1 MKKIL
6 FVLTCLFASV
16 AMMASITVTGTV
28 ISAEDGLPV
37 IGASVVEKGTSNG
50 TITDFDGMYE
60 LTVADNA
67 VLVFSYVG
75 LTSQELKVSGPKMD
89 VTLKGDAIAMEEVVV
104 TAMGVVQ
111 EKKRLNFAVQNIGG
125 ESLNE
130 SQNSNFVNSL
140 QGKIAGVSV
149 TNAGGS
155 PNSGSQIII
164 RGISSINNSQSNE
177 PLFILDGVPV
187 NGGAAAAADI
197 NPNDIE
203 NITVLK
209 GAAAAALYGQ
219 DAANGVIMITTKQG
233 EAGKIKVQANGSWQW
248 DTPTRLPELQQTYGP
263 GSQGFYKEKTS
274 GGWGPMLNEGE
285 QIYDNIGNFFRTGFY
300 QKYDFSVNGGTEKFQ
315 AYASANWSKS
325 EGIIPEDYKQRFGAL
340 IKASYSPAKWISFA
354 MNINVSDTKSRS
366 TSGVSSAYSWPITDD
381 ITDYERA
388 DGFPRFRSLPDVEKY
403 NAPYSPLYG
412 IYNDGGV
419 AKATRNV
426 INGSVTLKPVKN
438 LQIIGRVSYD
448 IKNTTS
454 ESYTVPRWDDTYV
467 VQSLTQPVAPTVP
480 TAPNAHTC
488 PNCQNEHMCPTCQAA
503 YEEQMKQYAKDY
515 EAFGKDSL
523 AYLSYLDYMK
533 NEYPYNYV
541 LTSEDIKN
549 MSKSSLGAISAS
561 TGRSQ
566 LFTAGVNANYKIEL
580 PKDFSID
587 LMAGAELK
595 MSEGFST
602 SVYGVDFIV
611 PGTYSLSNTNKDE
624 VYLSDRTLGHSGR
637 NRFGYFG
644 EIRADYKGLAS
655 LSVTGRWDWSST
667 LAPQVQ
673 YDEQGNEMLDA
684 EGNVIK
690 KHKPFFYPSVTGGII
705 LSELIPGLNE
715 TKNNWF
721 SYWKLRGNYAVVGK
735 DAPAYLYDRRFKQF
749 GTYPDGGYGIDPTM
763 SSASTGLEPEMSYS
777 WEIGM
782 DVKFF
787 DNRTRLDVAYYNTKV
802 DNQIVTVRVS
812 PSSGYILQTRNEGA
826 IRNQGVEF
834 TLEQDILRR
843 KNFNWT
849 VGLNFGLNR
858 GTVDKLPEDVAEIT
872 GPQYGDV
879 FTSAYL
885 GGSTTALTGKDYA
898 RNAAGQVIVDENGYP
913 KIDPNKNKLIGNR
926 EAKFQAGLNSSMN
939 IYGVQF
945 SFLFDGRLGGDVLN
959 VTGRNLISNGNS
971 KMLEQYRGRQVV
983 FEGVTEHTDEA
994 GNVYYEQNTKPITLD
1009 YTTIVNYFYNVSTNF
1024 IEDGSY
1030 IRLSY
1035 VTLGYDFAKL
1045 MKQQKFFKG
1054 LKLNFTCNNVFLLTK
1069 YTGTDPVC
1077 NASTGQGG
1085 TGSAGI
1091 DNTPIPNTR
1100 SYNISLTASF

>member
-6 FVLTCLFASV
+6 FVLTCLMVSV
-16 AMMASITVTGTV
+16 ATMASITVTGTV

-37 IGASVVEKGTSNG
+37 IGASVLEKGTSNG

-67 VLVFSYVG
+67 VLVYSYVG
-75 LTSQELKVSGPKMD
+75 LTSQELKVSGSVMN

-125 ESLNE
+125 DALTENKSA
-130 SQNSNFVNSL
+130 NFVNSL

-164 RGISSINNSQSNE
+164 RGISSVNTSQSNE
-177 PLFILDGVPV
+177 PLFILDGVAIS
-187 NGGAAAAADI
+187 GGGSTAADI

-233 EAGKIKVQANGSWQW
+233 EKGKIKVQANGSWQW
-248 DTPTRLPELQQTYGP
+248 DQAVRLPQLQQTYGP
-263 GSQGFYKEKTS
+263 GAQGFYKDKTS
-274 GGWGPMLNEGE
+274 GGWGPTLGSNDV
-285 QIYDNIGNFFRTGFY
+285 IYDNIGNFFRTGFY
-300 QKYDFSVNGGTEKFQ
+300 HKYDFSVNGGSEKFQ
-315 AYASANWSKS
+315 AYASANYSKAD
-325 EGIIPEDYKQRFGAL
+325 GIIPEDYKTRFGAL
-340 IKASYSPAKWISFA
+340 IKASFTPAEWVTFQMGI
-354 MNINVSDTKSRS
+354 NITDTKSRS
-366 TSGVSSAYSWPITDD
+366 TSGVSSVYGWPINND
-381 ITDYERA
+381 ITQYKHENGLPSHRYWSDA
-388 DGFPRFRSLPDVEKY
+388 DKTASPQ
-403 NAPYSPLYG
+403 SPLYS
-412 IYNDGGV
+412 IYEDDGV
-419 AKATRNV
+419 AKKTRNV
-426 INGSVTLKPVKN
+426 INGSVTFNPIKN

-448 IKNTTS
+448 VSHSTS
-454 ESYTVPRWDDTYV
+454 DSYSVPRWDDSSV
-467 VQSLTQPVAPTVP
+467 VPVV
-480 TAPNAHTC
+480 TAPAGERPANY
-488 PNCQNEHMCPTCQAA
+488 
-503 YEEQMKQYAKDY
+503 YELDEEIRRKNYADWVKYDQYVEWKTSTSADQY
-515 EAFGKDSL
+515 FDLLGL
-523 AYLSYLDYMK
+523 TGGYMA
-533 NEYPYNYV
+533 PDNYI
-541 LTSEDIKN
+541 LTTDDIIN
-549 MSKSSLGAISAS
+549 MSKSSLGSYSAS
-561 TGRSQ
+561 SSRSQ
-566 LFTAGVNANYKIEL
+566 LFTAGANISYKIEL
-580 PKDFSID
+580 PKEFSID
-587 LMAGAELK
+587 LMAGTEMK
-595 MSEGFST
+595 MSEGFSM
-602 SVYGVDFIV
+602 SNYGVDFII
-611 PGTYSLSNTNKDE
+611 PGTYSLSNTNRDYME
-624 VYLSDRTLGHSGR
+624 LSDRTVGHSKIR
-637 NRFGYFG
+637 RFGYFG
-644 EIRADYKGLAS
+644 EIRGDYKGLAS

-667 LAPQVQ
+667 I
-673 YDEQGNEMLDA
+673 N
-684 EGNVIK
+684 NN
-690 KHKPFFYPSVTGGII
+690 PFFYPSVTAGII

-715 TKNNWF
+715 TKDNWF

-735 DAPAYLYDRRFKQF
+735 DAPANLYDRKFKQF

-763 SSASTGLEPEMSYS
+763 SSASMDLQPEMSYS

-782 DVKFF
+782 DLKLF
-787 DNRTRLDVAYYNTKV
+787 DNKTRLDIAYYSTKV

-834 TLEQDILRR
+834 TFDQDVIKR

-849 VGLNFGLNR
+849 LGLNFGLNR
-858 GTVDKLPEDVAEIT
+858 GTVVSLPEDVAEIT
-872 GPQYGDV
+872 GSQYGDI
-879 FTSAYL
+879 FTSAYM
-885 GGSTTALTGKDYA
+885 GGSTTGLTGKDYQ

-939 IYGVQF
+939 IYGVQL
-945 SFLFDGRLGGDVLN
+945 SFLFDGRLGGDVVN
-959 VTGRNLISNGNS
+959 VTGRNLISSGNHNI
-971 KMLEQYRGRQVV
+971 LEKYRGRQVV
-983 FEGVTEHTDEA
+983 FDGVFETTDEA
-994 GNVYYEQNTKPITLD
+994 GNVVYQPNTKPITLNQ
-1009 YTTIVNYFYNVSTNF
+1009 TTITNYFYNVSTNF

-1045 MKQQKFFKG
+1045 MKNQKFFKG

-1077 NASTGQGG
+1077 NASTSAKG

-1091 DNTPIPNTR
+1091 DNSPIPSTR
-1100 SYNISLTASF
+1100 SYNISLSASF

>member
-1 MKKIL
+1 MKKL
-6 FVLTCLFASV
+6 FFVLTCSLLSV
-16 AMMASITVTGTV
+16 AMMASVTVRGVV
-28 ISAEDGLPV
+28 ISTDDGLPV
-37 IGASVVEKGTSNG
+37 IGASVLEKGTSNG

-60 LTVADNA
+60 LTVQDGA
-67 VLVFSYVG
+67 VLVVSYVG
-75 LTSQELKVSGPKMD
+75 MTTQELKVTGPQMD
-89 VTLKGDAIAMEEVVV
+89 VRLSSDAIAMEEVVV

-125 ESLNE
+125 EALNE

-164 RGISSINNSQSNE
+164 RGISSVNNSQSNE

-187 NGGAAAAADI
+187 NGGASAAADI

-248 DTPTRLPELQQTYGP
+248 DQATRLPELQSTYGP

-274 GGWGPMLNEGE
+274 GGWGPMLNEGQ
-285 QIYDNIGNFFRTGFY
+285 QIYDNIGNFLKTGFY
-300 QKYDFSVNGGTEKFQ
+300 HKYDFSVNGGTEKFQ

-340 IKASYSPAKWISFA
+340 VKASFTPADWVTFN

-366 TSGVSSAYSWPITDD
+366 TSGVSSAYAWPITDD
-381 ITDYERA
+381 ITDYQRE
-388 DGFPRFRSLPDVEKY
+388 DGYPRFRYLPDVEKY
-403 NAPYSPLYG
+403 NAPISPLYG

-438 LQIIGRVSYD
+438 LTIVGRVSYD

-454 ESYTVPRWDDTYV
+454 ESYTAPRWDDTYV
-467 VQSLTQPVAPTVP
+467 RPTVTKP
-480 TAPNAHTC
+480 TAPTLPTAPTDHKC
-488 PNCQNEHMCPTCQAA
+488 PDCDGMHLCPTCEANYNNAMSA
-503 YEEQMKQYAKDY
+503 YKSDY
-515 EAFGKDSL
+515 SKYLRDS
-523 AYLSYLDYMK
+523 LSYLDYTDWML
-533 NEYPYNYV
+533 NEYPYNYI

-549 MSKSSLGAISAS
+549 MSHSSLGAISAS

-566 LFTAGVNANYKIEL
+566 LFTAGFNASYKVEL

-587 LMAGAELK
+587 VMAGGEMK

-602 SVYGVDFIV
+602 SVYGCDFII
-611 PGTYSLSNTNKDE
+611 PGTYSLSNTNRE
-624 VYLSDRTLGHSGR
+624 YMELSDRTLGHSGR
-637 NRFGYFG
+637 RRFGYFG
-644 EIRADYKGLAS
+644 EIRGDYKGLAS

-667 LAPQVQ
+667 I
-673 YDEQGNEMLDA
+673 N
-684 EGNVIK
+684 NN
-690 KHKPFFYPSVTGGII
+690 PFFYPSITGGVI
-705 LSELIPGLNE
+705 LSELIPGMNE
-715 TKNNWF
+715 TKNNWL
-721 SYWKLRGNYAVVGK
+721 SYLKLRGNYAVVGK

-763 SSASTGLEPEMSYS
+763 SSASMDLAPEMSYS
-777 WEIGM
+777 WEVGM
-782 DVKFF
+782 DIKFF
-787 DNRTRLDVAYYNTKV
+787 DNKTRLDVAYYSTKV

-826 IRNQGVEF
+826 IRNHGVEF
-834 TLEQDILRR
+834 TLDQDIIKR
-843 KNFNWT
+843 KHFNWT
-849 VGLNFGLNR
+849 MGLNFGLNR
-858 GTVDKLPEDVAEIT
+858 GKVTFLPESVAEIT

-898 RNAAGQVIVDENGYP
+898 RNAKGQVIVDENGYP

-959 VTGRNLISNGNS
+959 VTGRNLISNGNH
-971 KMLEQYRGRQVV
+971 KILEQYRGRQVV

-1045 MKQQKFFKG
+1045 MKNQKLFKG
-1054 LKLNFTCNNVFLLTK
+1054 LKFNFTCNNVFVLTK

-1100 SYNISLTASF
+1100 SYNLSLTASF

>member
-6 FVLTCLFASV
+6 FVLTCLFCSA

-37 IGASVVEKGTSNG
+37 IGASVLEKGTSNG

-75 LTSQELKVSGPKMD
+75 LATQELKVSGPTMN

-125 ESLNE
+125 DALTENKS
-130 SQNSNFVNSL
+130 SNFVNSL

-164 RGISSINNSQSNE
+164 RGISSVNSAANNE
-177 PLFILDGVPV
+177 PLFILDGVAIS
-187 NGGAAAAADI
+187 GGGSAAADI

-248 DTPTRLPELQQTYGP
+248 DQATRLPKLQQTYGP
-263 GSQGFYKEKTS
+263 GAQGFYKDKTS
-274 GGWGPMLNEGE
+274 GGWGPMLGE
-285 QIYDNIGNFFRTGFY
+285 NDVIYDNIGNYIKTGFY
-300 QKYDFSVNGGTEKFQ
+300 HKYDFSVNGGSEKFQ
-315 AYASANWSKS
+315 AYASANWSNA
-325 EGIIPEDYKQRFGAL
+325 EGITPEDYKTRFGAL
-340 IKASYSPAKWISFA
+340 IKASFTPAKWVTFQMGI
-354 MNINVSDTKSRS
+354 NITDTKSRS
-366 TSGVSSAYSWPITDD
+366 TSGVSSVYGWPINND
-381 ITDYERA
+381 ITDYKH
-388 DGFPRFRSLPDVEKY
+388 DNGLPTHRYWSDTDKTGS
-403 NAPYSPLYG
+403 PISPLYS
-412 IYNDGGV
+412 IYEDDGV
-419 AKATRNV
+419 AKKTRNV
-426 INGSVTLKPVKN
+426 INGSVTFKPIKN

-448 IKNTTS
+448 VS
-454 ESYTVPRWDDTYV
+454 HSSSDSYGVPRWDDSNV
-467 VQSLTQPVAPTVP
+467 VPVVTQPKGDIPADYATAAPGTY
-480 TAPNAHTC
+480 ADWDK
-488 PNCQNEHMCPTCQAA
+488 
-503 YEEQMKQYAKDY
+503 YYQYLEWKTSTSADQY
-515 EAFGKDSL
+515 FDLLGLTGGYMHPDN
-523 AYLSYLDYMK
+523 YL
-533 NEYPYNYV
+533 
-541 LTSEDIKN
+541 LTSDDITN
-549 MSKSSLGAISAS
+549 MSKSALGYYSAS
-561 TGRSQ
+561 MSRSQ
-566 LFTAGVNANYKIEL
+566 LFTAGANITYKVEL
-580 PKDFSID
+580 PKDFSLD
-587 LMAGAELK
+587 FMAGTEMK
-595 MSEGFST
+595 ISQGYSMSN
-602 SVYGVDFIV
+602 YGVDFII
-611 PGTYSLSNTNKDE
+611 PGTYSLSNTNRDYME
-624 VYLSDRTLGHSGR
+624 LSDRTVGHSGIR
-637 NRFGYFG
+637 RFGYFG

-667 LAPQVQ
+667 I
-673 YDEQGNEMLDA
+673 N
-684 EGNVIK
+684 NN
-690 KHKPFFYPSVTGGII
+690 PFFYPSVTGGVI

-721 SYWKLRGNYAVVGK
+721 SYWKVRGNYAVVGK
-735 DAPAYLYDRRFKQF
+735 DANAYLYDRRFKQF
-749 GTYPDGGYGIDPTM
+749 GTYPDGGYGIDPTL
-763 SSASTGLEPEMSYS
+763 SSASMDLAPEMSYS

-782 DVKFF
+782 DIKFF
-787 DNRTRLDVAYYNTKV
+787 DNKTRLDVAYYNTKV

-812 PSSGYILQTRNEGA
+812 PSSGYILQTRNEGV
-826 IRNQGVEF
+826 IRNHGVEF
-834 TLEQDILRR
+834 TLDQDIIKR

-858 GTVDKLPEDVAEIT
+858 GTVLGLPEDVHEIT

-885 GGSTTALTGKDYA
+885 GGSTTALTGKDYQ
-898 RNAAGQVIVDENGYP
+898 RNADGQVIVDENGYP
-913 KIDPNKNKLIGNR
+913 KINPNKNEYIGNR

-945 SFLFDGRLGGDVLN
+945 SFLFDGRVGGDVLN
-959 VTGRNLISNGNS
+959 VTGRNLIASGNHNI
-971 KMLEQYRGRQVV
+971 LEKYRGRQVV
-983 FEGVTEHTDEA
+983 FDGVVETTDDA
-994 GNVYYEQNTKPITLD
+994 GNVIYVPNTKPITLNQ
-1009 YTTIVNYFYNVSTNF
+1009 TTITNYFYNVSTNF

-1045 MKQQKFFKG
+1045 MKNQNFFKG

-1091 DNTPIPNTR
+1091 DNTPIPSTR
-1100 SYNISLTASF
+1100 SYNISLSASF

>member
-1 MKKIL
+1 MKKL
-6 FVLTCLFASV
+6 FFVLACSLLSV
-16 AMMASITVTGTV
+16 AMMASVTVRGVV
-28 ISAEDGLPV
+28 ISTEDGLPV
-37 IGASVVEKGTSNG
+37 IGASVLEKGTSNG

-60 LTVADNA
+60 LTVQDGAT
-67 VLVFSYVG
+67 LVVSYVG
-75 LTSQELKVSGPKMD
+75 MTTQELPVKGPQMD
-89 VTLKGDAIAMEEVVV
+89 VRLSSDAIAMEEVVV

-125 ESLNE
+125 EALNE

-149 TNAGGS
+149 TNSGGS

-164 RGISSINNSQSNE
+164 RGISSVNNSQSNE

-187 NGGAAAAADI
+187 NGGASAAADI

-248 DTPTRLPELQQTYGP
+248 DQPTRLPELQDTYGP

-274 GGWGPMLNEGE
+274 GGWGPMLNEGQ
-285 QIYDNIGNFFRTGFY
+285 QIYDNIGNFLKTGFY
-300 QKYDFSVNGGTEKFQ
+300 HKYDFSVNGGTEKFQ

-340 IKASYSPAKWISFA
+340 IKAQFTPAEWVTFA
-354 MNINVSDTKSRS
+354 MNINISDTKSRS
-366 TSGVSSAYSWPITDD
+366 TSGVSSAYAWPITDD
-381 ITDYERA
+381 ITDYQRE
-388 DGFPRFRSLPDVEKY
+388 DGYPRFRYLPDVEKY
-403 NAPYSPLYG
+403 NAPYSPLYS
-412 IYNDGGV
+412 IYNDGGI

-426 INGSVTLKPVKN
+426 INGSITLKPVKN
-438 LQIIGRVSYD
+438 LQIVGRVSYD

-467 VQSLTQPVAPTVP
+467 RPTITKPNPPKAPTP
-480 TAPNAHTC
+480 PSEHEC
-488 PNCQNEHMCPTCQAA
+488 PDCGDLHICPTCQANYDKA
-503 YEEQMKQYAKDY
+503 LADY
-515 EAFGKDSL
+515 KSSYSAFLKDSL
-523 AYLSYLDYMK
+523 SYEDYMDYMV
-533 NEYPYNYV
+533 NEYPYNYI
-541 LTSEDIKN
+541 LTSDDIKN
-549 MSKSSLGAISAS
+549 MSHSSLGAISAS
-561 TGRSQ
+561 EGRSQ
-566 LFTAGVNANYKIEL
+566 LFTAGVNASYKVEL

-587 LMAGAELK
+587 IMAGAELK

-602 SVYGVDFIV
+602 SVYGCDFII
-611 PGTYSLSNTNKDE
+611 PGTYSLSNTNRE
-624 VYLSDRTLGHSGR
+624 YMELTDRTLGHSIR
-637 NRFGYFG
+637 RRFGYFG
-644 EIRADYKGLAS
+644 EIRGDYKGLAS

-667 LAPQVQ
+667 I
-673 YDEQGNEMLDA
+673 NK
-684 EGNVIK
+684 N
-690 KHKPFFYPSVTGGII
+690 PFFYPSVTGGII

-735 DAPAYLYDRRFKQF
+735 DAPANLYDRRFKQF

-763 SSASTGLEPEMSYS
+763 SSASRDLQPEMSYS

-782 DVKFF
+782 DIKFF
-787 DNRTRLDVAYYNTKV
+787 DNKTRLDVAYYNTKV

-812 PSSGYILQTRNEGA
+812 PSSGYILQTRNEGV
-826 IRNQGVEF
+826 ITNQGVEI
-834 TLEQDILRR
+834 TLDQDIIKR

-849 VGLNFGLNR
+849 MGLNFGLNR
-858 GTVDKLPEDVAEIT
+858 GRVVGLPEDVHEIT

-885 GGSTTALTGKDYA
+885 GGSTTSLTGKDYQ

-913 KIDPNKNKLIGNR
+913 KINPNKNEYIGNR

-959 VTGRNLISNGNS
+959 VTGRNLISSGNH
-971 KMLEQYRGRQVV
+971 KMLELYRGRQVV
-983 FEGVTEHTDEA
+983 FEGVTEQTDEA
-994 GNVYYEQNTKPITLD
+994 GNVYYAQNTKPITLD
-1009 YTTIVNYFYNVSTNF
+1009 YTTIVNYFYNVSSNF
-1024 IEDGSY
+1024 VEDGSY

-1045 MKQQKFFKG
+1045 MKNQKFFKS
-1054 LKLNFTCNNVFLLTK
+1054 LKANFTCNNVFVLTK

-1100 SYNISLTASF
+1100 SYNLSLTASF

>member
-1 MKKIL
+1 MKKL
-6 FVLTCLFASV
+6 FFVLTCSLLSV
-16 AMMASITVTGTV
+16 AMMASVTVSGVV
-28 ISAEDGLPV
+28 ISTEDGLPI
-37 IGASVVEKGTSNG
+37 IGASVLEKGTSNG

-60 LTVADNA
+60 LTVQDGA

-75 LTSQELKVSGPKMD
+75 MTTQELTVSGPQMD
-89 VTLKGDAIAMEEVVV
+89 VRLSSDAIAMEEVVV

-164 RGISSINNSQSNE
+164 RGISSVNNSQSNE

-187 NGGAAAAADI
+187 NGGASAAADI

-233 EAGKIKVQANGSWQW
+233 EAGKIKVQANASWQW
-248 DTPTRLPELQQTYGP
+248 DTPTRLPELQSTYGP

-274 GGWGPMLNEGE
+274 GGWGPMLNEGQ
-285 QIYDNIGNFFRTGFY
+285 QIYDNIGNFLKTGFY
-300 QKYDFSVNGGTEKFQ
+300 HKYDFSVNGGTEKFQ

-340 IKASYSPAKWISFA
+340 IKAQFTPADWVTFA
-354 MNINVSDTKSRS
+354 MNINISDTKSRS
-366 TSGVSSAYSWPITDD
+366 TSGVSSAYAWPITDD
-381 ITDYERA
+381 ITDYQRE
-388 DGFPRFRSLPDVEKY
+388 DGYPRFRYLPDVEKY
-403 NAPYSPLYG
+403 NAPISPLYG

-438 LQIIGRVSYD
+438 LTIVGRVSYD

-454 ESYTVPRWDDTYV
+454 ESYTAPRWDDTYV
-467 VQSLTQPVAPTVP
+467 RPTVTKP
-480 TAPNAHTC
+480 TAPTLPTAPTDHKC
-488 PNCQNEHMCPTCQAA
+488 PDCDGMHLCPTCEANYNNAMSA
-503 YEEQMKQYAKDY
+503 YKSDY
-515 EAFGKDSL
+515 SKYLRDS
-523 AYLSYLDYMK
+523 LSYLDYTDWML
-533 NEYPYNYV
+533 NEYPYNYI

-549 MSKSSLGAISAS
+549 MSHSSLGAISAS

-566 LFTAGVNANYKIEL
+566 LFTAGFNASYKIEL

-587 LMAGAELK
+587 VMAGGELK

-602 SVYGVDFIV
+602 SVYGCDFII
-611 PGTYSLSNTNKDE
+611 PGTYSLSNTNRE
-624 VYLSDRTLGHSGR
+624 YMELSDRTLGHSGR
-637 NRFGYFG
+637 RRFGYFG
-644 EIRADYKGLAS
+644 EIRGDYKGLAS

-667 LAPQVQ
+667 I
-673 YDEQGNEMLDA
+673 N
-684 EGNVIK
+684 NN
-690 KHKPFFYPSVTGGII
+690 PFFYPSITGGVI
-705 LSELIPGLNE
+705 LSELIPGMNE
-715 TKNNWF
+715 TKNNWL
-721 SYWKLRGNYAVVGK
+721 SYLKLRGNYAVVGK

-763 SSASTGLEPEMSYS
+763 SSASMDLAPEMSYS
-777 WEIGM
+777 WEVGM
-782 DVKFF
+782 DLKLF
-787 DNRTRLDVAYYNTKV
+787 DNKTRLDIAYYSTKV

-826 IRNQGVEF
+826 IRNHGVEF
-834 TLEQDILRR
+834 TLDQDIIKR

-849 VGLNFGLNR
+849 MGLNFGLNR
-858 GTVDKLPEDVAEIT
+858 GKVTYLPESVAEIT

-971 KMLEQYRGRQVV
+971 KILEQYRGRQVV
-983 FEGVTEHTDEA
+983 FEGVTEHTDDA

-1009 YTTIVNYFYNVSTNF
+1009 YTTIINYFYNVSTNF

-1030 IRLSY
+1030 LRLSY

-1045 MKQQKFFKG
+1045 MKQQNFFKG
-1054 LKLNFTCNNVFLLTK
+1054 LKLNFTCNNVFVLTK

-1100 SYNISLTASF
+1100 SYNLSLTASF

>member
-1 MKKIL
+1 
-6 FVLTCLFASV
+6 
-16 AMMASITVTGTV
+16 MMASVTVTGTV

-37 IGASVVEKGTSNG
+37 IGASVLEKGTSNG

-60 LTVADNA
+60 LTVADGA

-75 LTSQELKVSGPKMD
+75 LTPQELKVSGPVMN
-89 VTLKGDAIAMEEVVV
+89 VTLQGDAIAMEEVVV

-164 RGISSINNSQSNE
+164 RGISSVNNSQSNE

-187 NGGAAAAADI
+187 NGGASAAADI

-248 DTPTRLPELQQTYGP
+248 DTPTGVLELQDTYMP
-263 GSQGFYKEKTS
+263 GALGFYKDKTS
-274 GGWGPMLNEGE
+274 GGWGPMLNDG
-285 QIYDNIGNFFRTGFY
+285 QKIYDNVNNFLTTGFY

-325 EGIIPEDYKQRFGAL
+325 EGVIPEDYKTRFGAL
-340 IKASYSPAKWISFA
+340 IKTSYSPAEWVTMS
-354 MNINVSDTKSRS
+354 MNINMSDTKSRS
-366 TSGVSSAYSWPITDD
+366 TSGVSSAYSWPITDN
-381 ITDYERA
+381 IMDYQRE
-388 DGFPRFRSLPDVEKY
+388 DGYPRFRYLPDVEKY
-403 NAPYSPLYG
+403 NAPISPLYG
-412 IYNDGGV
+412 IYNDGGE

-426 INGSVTLKPVKN
+426 LNGSITFKPVKN

-448 IKNTTS
+448 VKNTTS
-454 ESYTVPRWDDTYV
+454 ESYTVPRWDDTFV
-467 VQSLTQPVAPTVP
+467 KQTITQPEGELP
-480 TAPNAHTC
+480 
-488 PNCQNEHMCPTCQAA
+488 ED
-503 YEEQMKQYAKDY
+503 YADKSAGTYPAWDEY
-515 EAFGKDSL
+515 YA
-523 AYLSYLDYMK
+523 YLDYMA
-533 NEYPYNYV
+533 NEYPYNYI
-541 LTSEDIKN
+541 LTSQDIEN
-549 MSKSSLGAISAS
+549 MGKSSLGAISAS

-566 LFTAGVNANYKIEL
+566 LFTAGVNATYKLEL
-580 PKDFSID
+580 PKNFSVDF
-587 LMAGAELK
+587 MAGAELK

-602 SVYGVDFIV
+602 SVYGQDFII
-611 PGTYSLSNTNKDE
+611 PGTYSLSNTNRDYME
-624 VYLSDRTLGHSGR
+624 LSDRTLGHSGR
-637 NRFGYFG
+637 RRFGYFG
-644 EIRADYKGLAS
+644 EIRADYNGLAS

-667 LAPQVQ
+667 I
-673 YDEQGNEMLDA
+673 N
-684 EGNVIK
+684 NN
-690 KHKPFFYPSVTGGII
+690 PFFYPSVTGGVI
-705 LSELIPGLNE
+705 LSELIPGLND
-715 TKNNWF
+715 TKDNWF

-763 SSASTGLEPEMSYS
+763 SSASKDLAPEMSYS
-777 WEIGM
+777 WEVGM
-782 DVKFF
+782 DIKFF
-787 DNRTRLDVAYYNTKV
+787 DNKTRLDVAYYSTKV

-834 TLEQDILRR
+834 TLDQDIIKR

-849 VGLNFGLNR
+849 MGLNFGLNR
-858 GTVDKLPEDVAEIT
+858 GTVVKLPEDVAEIT

-879 FTSAYL
+879 FTSAYM
-885 GGSTTALTGKDYA
+885 GGSTTALTGKDYV
-898 RNAAGQVIVDENGYP
+898 RNADGQVVVDENGYP

-945 SFLFDGRLGGDVLN
+945 SFLFDGRFGGDVLN
-959 VTGRNLISNGNS
+959 VTGRNMISNGNS

-983 FEGVTEHTDEA
+983 FEGVTEHTDDA

-1009 YTTIVNYFYNVSTNF
+1009 YNTIINYFYQVSTNF

-1045 MKQQKFFKG
+1045 MKQQNFFKG

-1091 DNTPIPNTR
+1091 DNSPIPNTR